1 MTIDIGY
8 PMDLAIID
16 YGMGN
21 IKSVY
26 NAFTYLGAK
35 PTVVKK
41 PSDLRADKI
50 VIPGVGAF
58 GDGVK
63 NLDPFI
69 SKLKTAIDSEVPV
82 LGICLGL
89 HMFFEGSEESPRER
103 GMKVIQGRVIKI
115 RTRLRLPHIGWNSI
129 KIKKRCPLLRG
140 LDGENMYFV
149 HSYHA
154 MPEEDVIAATTRY
167 GREITA
173 AVWKDN
179 IYGTQFHPE
188 KSGKA
193 GLRVLENFLEL

>member
-16 YGMGN
+16 YGIGN

-26 NAFTYLGAK
+26 NAFRYLDAE

-41 PSDLRADKI
+41 SSDLRADKI

-63 NLDPFI
+63 NLTPFI
-69 SKLKTAIDSEVPV
+69 PKLKKAIDSGVPV

-89 HMFFEGSEESPRER
+89 HMFFEGSEESPGAR
-103 GMKVIQGRVIKI
+103 GMKVIKGRVVKI
-115 RTRLRLPHIGWNSI
+115 RTNLRLPHIGWNSI
-129 KIKKRCPLLRG
+129 KIKKRCPLFRG
-140 LDGENMYFV
+140 LNGENMYFV

-154 MPEEDVIAATTRY
+154 LLKEDVIAATTSY
-167 GREITA
+167 GCEITA
-173 AVWKDN
+173 AIWKDN
-179 IYGTQFHPE
+179 VYGTQFHPE
-188 KSGKA
+188 KSGGA
-193 GLRVLENFLEL
+193 GLKVLDNFLEL